1 MKKYMKKIFSSEIA
15 SKNIDIVLLIIRI
28 SIVSLMLV
36 HGIPKLINL
45 VSGEPIMFPNVLGMG
60 PELSLTLAVFAEVFC
75 SILILIGFGTRLAVI
90 PLIITMLVASLV
102 IHSSDPFSVKELS
115 LHYLLVYI
123 VLLIAG
129 SGRFSLDRFISEKKE
144 SVTNK
149 RTAVSYQLSNGAGN

>member
-115 LHYLLVYI
+115 LHYLLIYTI
-123 VLLIAG
+123 LLITG
-129 SGRFSLDRFISEKKE
+129 SGRFSVDGLLSAKKKTVKDKQT
-144 SVTNK
+144 S
-149 RTAVSYQLSNGAGN
+149 VSYQLSNESGN